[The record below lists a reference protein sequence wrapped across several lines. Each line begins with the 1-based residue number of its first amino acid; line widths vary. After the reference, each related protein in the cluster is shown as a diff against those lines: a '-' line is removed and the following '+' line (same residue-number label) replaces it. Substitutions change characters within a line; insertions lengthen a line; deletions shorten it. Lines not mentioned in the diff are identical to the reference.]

1 MTRRL
6 PILLFS
12 LGVLLRFPLLF
23 SPLWYDENYTLILSR
38 LPLPAMLDAIRGDVH
53 PPLFYLLEWL
63 VMRFT
68 ANPYYIR
75 VLPFLF
81 SLLCLPAFARLLDYT
96 QLSPRAKTAAL
107 LLMSLAPMQIYY
119 ASEGRMYSLLCLL
132 YLCGTLAVINMR
144 WPLVFVISTLMTYT
158 HNWGLFYA
166 ASLGALALYL
176 WRARAWWGWKSD
188 YSRRELLGIL
198 AAFGASAIAWLPWA
212 LTVLNS
218 QMTGIHGNY
227 WIVRVTPGQIAYQ
240 IYQQLWASTMAI
252 PTSLVVTF
260 AWLLVGIWLCRR
272 DRALLMLAFL
282 PVALAVTVSVAWQPV
297 LLFRAMIG
305 VSPFLLILYAS
316 AVDLLTTRR
325 RALVAAVFILPLFV
339 ISYGLLFRSPYRLGK
354 LDYLDALT
362 PVLQPGDVIA
372 TQDDTAVVNLSPYSP
387 VPVYFVPECRAAL
400 GALSD
405 RTRRAMGYQIMPFEQ
420 IPARRVWWIGG
431 RSPLMPQCHA
441 DFTESVTG
449 GAAPFYVE
457 KSDSDMI
464 YSAMWLLVK

>member
-12 LGVLLRFPLLF
+12 LGVLLRAPLLF
-23 SPLWYDENYTLILSR
+23 SPLWYDENYTLILAR
-38 LPLPAMLDAIRGDVH
+38 LPFPAMLEAIRGDVH
-53 PPLFYLLEWL
+53 PPLFYVLEWL

-81 SLLCLPAFARLLDYT
+81 SLLCLPAFARVLEFFP
-96 QLSPRAKTAAL
+96 LSPRAKTAAL

-132 YLCGTLAVINMR
+132 YLCGVWAVYTMR
-144 WPLVFVISTLMTYT
+144 WPLVFVISTALAYT

-166 ASLGALALYL
+166 ATLGALALCL
-176 WRARAWWGWKSD
+176 WRARAWWGWKSP
-188 YSRRELLGIL
+188 YSRKELTGLL
-198 AAFGASAIAWLPWA
+198 LAFGGSAIAWLPWA
-212 LTVLNS
+212 VTVLNS

-227 WIVRVTPGQIAYQ
+227 WIVRVTPGQVAYQ
-240 IYQQLWASTMAI
+240 IYQQLWGSTMAI

-260 AWLLVGIWLCRR
+260 AWLLVGIYTARR
-272 DRALLMLAFL
+272 ERALLMLAFA
-282 PVALAVTVSVAWQPV
+282 PVTLAVTVSVAWQPV

-305 VSPFLLILYAS
+305 VSPFILALYAS
-316 AVDLLTTRR
+316 AIDLLTTRR
-325 RALVAAVFILPLFV
+325 RALLAAVFIVPLFV
-339 ISYGLLFRSPYRLGK
+339 ISYGLLFRSPYRAGK
-354 LDYLDALT
+354 LDYMDAMAAA
-362 PVLQPGDVIA
+362 LQPGDVIV

-387 VPVYFVPECRAAL
+387 IPIYFVPECRPAM

-405 RTRRAMGYQIMPFEQ
+405 RTRRAMGYQIIPFEQ

-431 RSPLMPQCHA
+431 RSPLMPQCQA
-441 DFTESVTG
+441 DLTVAVTG
-449 GAAPFYVE
+449 GAAPYYVE

-464 YSAMWLLVK
+464 YSAMWLLEK